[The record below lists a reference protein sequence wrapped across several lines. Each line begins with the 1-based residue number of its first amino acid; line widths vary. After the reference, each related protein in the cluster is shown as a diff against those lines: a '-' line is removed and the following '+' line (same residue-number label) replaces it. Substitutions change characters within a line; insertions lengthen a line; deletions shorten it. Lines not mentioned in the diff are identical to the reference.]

1 MKKKKVL
8 FCINELSMNSVG
20 ISFLNLI
27 NRLDYTQ
34 YDVDLI
40 FVNSQTQL
48 INQIPRNVNIIF
60 SPYDKAKINFINK
73 IKFFHRYDLSVMY
86 DIGDPSLCE
95 IVKMS
100 SKNNYVYL
108 HKNYPGIYLVK
119 ERYNEFISSHKIL
132 DFKGYIFPN
141 EAIMK
146 KFISV
151 HPDKEPNS
159 VVLEYVIDDNHI
171 KTMSKASVGVDK
183 PDRCT
188 LLTFVG
194 SINDRAKNFTLM
206 IKLMADII
214 KVNNKVRLWIIGDGP
229 DLVNIRMMVTQ
240 NHLDEYVTLFGF
252 KSNPYPYMALA
263 DYYLN
268 TSDIFDA
275 STSLIEARV
284 LEKPIITTNIDVTDK
299 NMHVVSSDP
308 SLIAKEV
315 NNLILSNTRYEGTNN
330 FWQENQ
336 TILRKFDQ
344 LIK

>member
-1 MKKKKVL
+1 MKKRKIL
-8 FCINELSMNSVG
+8 FCINDLSMNSVG

-34 YDVDLI
+34 YSVDLI
-40 FVNSQTQL
+40 FVNSQSQL

-60 SPYDKAKINFINK
+60 SPYDKSKVNIFK
-73 IKFFHRYDLSVMY
+73 KVTFFHRYDLSIMY
-86 DIGDPSLCE
+86 DVGDPTLCE
-95 IVKMS
+95 IVKLA
-100 SKNNYVYL
+100 SKNNYMYI
-108 HKNYPGIYLVK
+108 HKNYPGIYLVREK
-119 ERYNEFISSHKIL
+119 YNAFISSHKVL
-132 DFKGYIFPN
+132 DLKGCIFPN

-146 KFISV
+146 RFISV
-151 HPDKEPNS
+151 HPDKEANS
-159 VVLEYVIDDNHI
+159 HVLEYVIDDNHI

-206 IKLMADII
+206 IKMMADII
-214 KVNNKVRLWIIGDGP
+214 KINNKVRLWIIGDGP

-240 NHLDEYVTLFGF
+240 NHLDEYIKLFGF
-252 KSNPYPYMALA
+252 KNNPYPYMALA

-284 LEKPIITTNIDVTDK
+284 LEKPIITTNIDVKDE

-315 NNLILSNTRYEGTNN
+315 NNLILNNTKYVGHNN

-336 TILRKFDQ
+336 VILKNFDQ

>member
-1 MKKKKVL
+1 MKKRRIL

-34 YDVDLI
+34 YSVDLI
-40 FVNSQTQL
+40 FANSQSQL

-60 SPYDKAKINFINK
+60 SPFDKSKINILK
-73 IKFFHRYDLSVMY
+73 KLSFFHKYDLSIMY
-86 DIGDPSLCE
+86 DVGDPTLCE
-95 IVKMS
+95 IVKLA
-100 SKNNYVYL
+100 SKNNYMYI

-119 ERYNEFISSHKIL
+119 EKYNTFMTSHKVL
-132 DFKGYIFPN
+132 DLKGYIFPN

-146 KFISV
+146 RFVSV
-151 HPDKEPNS
+151 HPEKESNS
-159 VVLEYVIDDNHI
+159 YVLEYVIDDNHI

-188 LLTFVG
+188 LLAFVG

-206 IKLMADII
+206 IKMMSDLVKI
-214 KVNNKVRLWIIGDGP
+214 NNKVRLWIIGDGP
-229 DLVNIRMMVTQ
+229 DLVNIRMLVTQ
-240 NHLDEYVTLFGF
+240 NHLDEYIKLFGF
-252 KSNPYPYMALA
+252 KNNPYPYMALA

-284 LEKPIITTNIDVTDK
+284 LEKPIITTNIDVTDE

-308 SLIAKEV
+308 SLIARDV
-315 NNLILSNTRYEGTNN
+315 NNLILNNTRYVGNNN

-336 TILRKFDQ
+336 SILRKFDQ
-344 LIK
+344 FIK